1 MLKYFSNA
9 VPNAVKGSHVGSKSE
24 TSTFHSNS
32 CTALCLHMQGR
43 GTNILGHHT
52 SAAPWLLCGHISLTS
67 SLSPRLKKPPD
78 QQPPPVSSQ
87 RPREMLQ
94 SQTEPCTS
102 VAFPTCSIHCVP
114 QDTSPIMTR
123 DRRCSFLPHMKQPQ
137 LHSTHFP
144 FLLQHSYFCF

>member
-1 MLKYFSNA
+1 MCSSTSLTLF
-9 VPNAVKGSHVGSKSE
+9 PNAVKRSHVGSKSE

-32 CTALCLHMQGR
+32 CTALYLHTQGQ

-102 VAFPTCSIHCVP
+102 VAFPTCSVHCVS
-114 QDTSPIMTR
+114 QDTSSTVTR
-123 DRRCSFLPHMKQPQ
+123 DRRCSFLPQ
-137 LHSTHFP
+137 LHGTRFP
-144 FLLQHSYFCF
+144 FLLQHSYFCL

>member
-9 VPNAVKGSHVGSKSE
+9 VSQCSQEKPCWVKIRDFYISLQLLH
-24 TSTFHSNS
+24 STAFTH
-32 CTALCLHMQGR
+32 AGKAQIFGP
-43 GTNILGHHT
+43 NILGHHT

-102 VAFPTCSIHCVP
+102 VAFPTCSVHCVS
-114 QDTSPIMTR
+114 QDTSSTVTR
-123 DRRCSFLPHMKQPQ
+123 DRRCSFLLQ
-137 LHSTHFP
+137 LHGTRFP
-144 FLLQHSYFCF
+144 FLLQHSYFCL